1 MHEYT
6 LFQRESET
14 EDQFE
19 DRVRRICKDAPVL
32 AIQFMPD
39 NIGSKERCKVKS
51 FSPIEFLEVLSDGTT
66 N

>member
-1 MHEYT
+1 MKEYT

-19 DRVRRICKDAPVL
+19 DRVDKLCEGAPVL

-39 NIGSKERCKVKS
+39 NISNKTKCKVMS
-51 FSPIEFLEVLSDGTT
+51 FDTIEALEVLG
-66 N
+66 